1 MSKKLQL
8 MEVVLP
14 RLARRLY
21 NQLQRYQSGELNDEQ
36 FTEKFETLLQNQFAW
51 LAQRGIPDARAAVA
65 IHGAV
70 LVLSGPG
77 LRAEAEEQGVPLEVI
92 ESRAIRAAASDV
104 AENYGLSEKRA
115 AHQIAAIVAQ
125 YGD

>member
-1 MSKKLQL
+1 MSKKVQL

-36 FTEKFETLLQNQFAW
+36 FTEKFETLLQKQFAW
-51 LAQRGIPDARAAVA
+51 LAQRGIPDDRAAVA

-92 ESRAIRAAASDV
+92 ESRAIQAAASDV
-104 AENYGLSEKRA
+104 AENYGMNEKRA
-115 AHQIAAIVAQ
+115 AQQISSIVAQ
-125 YGD
+125 YAD